1 MTAPMAHI
9 LVTGAAGFIGSHIVE
24 RLLVQGHTVTGLDSF
39 HPYYPPDIK
48 RANLTA
54 SSGDPRF
61 TLITGDIR
69 DRAQVDEVLA
79 RGVESIIHMAGLA
92 GVRPSVES
100 PVPYMDVNVG
110 GTALLMER
118 AGHHGVKRL
127 LLASSSSVY
136 GNSARAPFSET
147 EPAVDPVSPYGASK
161 RAAEL
166 VANSIGRLNG
176 VAVTSLRLFTVYG
189 PRQRPEMAIH
199 RFVRMILAGEA
210 IPVFG
215 DGSMARDYTFV
226 EDIVDGIVGALA
238 PREPVDVL
246 NLGGAHPVRLSELI
260 EKVSHACG
268 RPARIDRRPEQ
279 PGDVR
284 ATSADISRAARA
296 IGFAPKVDLD
306 EGLRRFVAWYREH
319 GASRERMLAAP

>member
-1 MTAPMAHI
+1 MAHI

-24 RLLVQGHTVTGLDSF
+24 RLLGQGRAVLGLDSF
-39 HPYYPPDIK
+39 HDYYPAGIK
-48 RANLTA
+48 HANLTA
-54 SSGDPRF
+54 AAASERF
-61 TLITGDIR
+61 TLVTGDIR
-69 DRAQVDEVLA
+69 DRRTVDEVLG
-79 RGVESIIHMAGLA
+79 RGVEAVIHMAGLA
-92 GVRPSVES
+92 GVRPSVEA
-100 PVPYMDVNVG
+100 PVPYMDVNVS

-118 AGHHGVKRL
+118 AGHHGVKRF

-136 GNSARAPFSET
+136 GNSAHTPFT
-147 EPAVDPVSPYGASK
+147 EDDPAVEPVSPYGASK

-166 VANSIGRLNG
+166 AAHAIGRLNG
-176 VAVTSLRLFTVYG
+176 VSVTALRLFTVYG

-199 RFVRMILAGEA
+199 RFVRMIHAGEP

-226 EDIVDGIVGALA
+226 EDIVDGIVRALA

-260 EKVSHACG
+260 EKVSRACG
-268 RPARIDRRPEQ
+268 RPVRIDRRPEQ

-296 IGFAPKVDLD
+296 IGFAPRVGLD
-306 EGLRRFVAWYREH
+306 EGLERFVAWYREH
-319 GASRERMLAAP
+319 GASRDRMLA